1 VLLPVAAKQTAVLYK
16 LIALVCILPAIV
28 TVVVG
33 LDYTLRG
40 LGLTVIQLNIPRSGG
55 WAVFVGLCCF
65 GTGWVA
71 KQGLTTL
78 WKKL

>member
-1 VLLPVAAKQTAVLYK
+1 MAKNSTGPLKLL
-16 LIALVCILPAIV
+16 ALVLIVPAVV

-33 LDYTLRG
+33 VDYTLRG
-40 LGLTVIQLNIPRSGG
+40 LGFDLIEIRIPRSGG
-55 WAVFVGLCCF
+55 WALFVGLCCL

-71 KQGLTTL
+71 KQGLTAL

>member
-1 VLLPVAAKQTAVLYK
+1 MARQRQHVLYK
-16 LIALVCILPAIV
+16 VLALVFIVPAIV

-33 LDYTLRG
+33 LDYALRG
-40 LGLTVIQLNIPRSGG
+40 LGIDVVQLNIPRSGA
-55 WAVFVGLCCF
+55 WAVFVGVCCF

-71 KQGLTTL
+71 KQGLTAL

>member
-1 VLLPVAAKQTAVLYK
+1 MAKNSTGPFKIL
-16 LIALVCILPAIV
+16 ALVLIVPAIA

-33 LDYTLRG
+33 LDLTLRG
-40 LGLTVIQLNIPRSGG
+40 LGISLVQVNIPRSGG
-55 WAVFVGLCCF
+55 WAVFFGVSCL

-71 KQGLTTL
+71 KQGLTAL